1 MRGRRGLE
9 AAGLPPVTQER
20 SGHFARQ
27 INGRAEP
34 EHLATVALRPP
45 PAPCDRRESEGG
57 CPGHLKQVVCR
68 TALCPASGRFFGLL
82 VVQGG
87 RGTWV
92 WASGCGVEG

>member
-9 AAGLPPVTQER
+9 AAGLPLVAPER

-45 PAPCDRRESEGG
+45 PAPCDR
-57 CPGHLKQVVCR
+57 V
-68 TALCPASGRFFGLL
+68 
-82 VVQGG
+82 
-87 RGTWV
+87 
-92 WASGCGVEG
+92 